1 MNYVQLILPDFLLIL
16 CGTLL
21 CRYSALKKPVWE
33 QVEILVYYFLFP
45 VLLFHSIVKSPI
57 ELSSASHLMV
67 AGWMTGLSA
76 IALSYSL
83 PYWPVLKNQFSAHDY
98 AGSSQ
103 IAFRFNSFI
112 GLALADRLGG
122 AAGVQQMA
130 VLVGVCV
137 PMFNIAAVWPMARHS
152 QRPFLKE
159 LARNPLIIA
168 TLSGLAVNFMGLSI
182 PQWLEPSVG
191 RIGAASLALG
201 LMSAGAGLMIH
212 SVAQVKVLTASVLTI
227 RHLITPLVA
236 FGVTQ
241 VLSLPPLQA
250 SVLLAFSA
258 LPTASSSYVL
268 ASRMGYNGSI
278 VAGMVTLS
286 TLLGI
291 ASLPFALGVLG
302 SL

>member
-1 MNYVQLILPDFLLIL
+1 MNYIQLILPDFLLIL

-57 ELSSASHLMV
+57 ELNSASHLMV
-67 AGWMTGLSA
+67 AGWITGLVA
-76 IALSYSL
+76 IALAYSL
-83 PYWPVLKNQFSAHDY
+83 PYLPFLKTKFSAQDY
-98 AGSSQ
+98 AASSQ

-122 AAGVQQMA
+122 PAGVQQMA

-152 QRPFLKE
+152 QRPFFKE
-159 LARNPLIIA
+159 LVRNPLIIA
-168 TLSGLAVNFMGLSI
+168 TLSGLTANLLGLSI
-182 PQWLEPSVG
+182 PQWLEPTVG

-201 LMSAGAGLMIH
+201 LMSAGAGLLIY
-212 SVAQVKVLTASVLTI
+212 SVAQVKVLTLSVLTI
-227 RHLITPLVA
+227 RHFITPLVA
-236 FGVTQ
+236 FGVAHL
-241 VLSLPPLQA
+241 LSLPPLQTL
-250 SVLLAFSA
+250 VLLTFSA

-302 SL
+302 SA

>member
-1 MNYVQLILPDFLLIL
+1 
-16 CGTLL
+16 
-21 CRYSALKKPVWE
+21 
-33 QVEILVYYFLFP
+33 
-45 VLLFHSIVKSPI
+45 
-57 ELSSASHLMV
+57 
-67 AGWMTGLSA
+67 
-76 IALSYSL
+76 
-83 PYWPVLKNQFSAHDY
+83 
-98 AGSSQ
+98 
-103 IAFRFNSFI
+103 
-112 GLALADRLGG
+112 
-122 AAGVQQMA
+122 
-130 VLVGVCV
+130 
-137 PMFNIAAVWPMARHS
+137 
-152 QRPFLKE
+152 
-159 LARNPLIIA
+159 
-168 TLSGLAVNFMGLSI
+168 
-182 PQWLEPSVG
+182 
-191 RIGAASLALG
+191 
-201 LMSAGAGLMIH
+201 MIH